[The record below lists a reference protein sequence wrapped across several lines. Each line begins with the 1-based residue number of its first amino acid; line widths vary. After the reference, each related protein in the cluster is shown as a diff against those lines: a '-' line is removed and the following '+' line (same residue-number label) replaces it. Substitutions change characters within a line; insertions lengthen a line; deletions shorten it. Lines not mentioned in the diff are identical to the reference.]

1 MKRELL
7 TGIGILLVASS
18 VAFAQTAPATPTV
31 PGYPD
36 TKVIPVDNSPVKT
49 PATGTQATGTQAT
62 GTQATGTQAN
72 GASLRQ
78 TLSSNMEKAGYTDV
92 KIMPDAYIVEA
103 KNKSGDPV
111 IMFLTLNSLTVFTA
125 RDAKGQD
132 TAAAPANTPAN

>member
-7 TGIGILLVASS
+7 TGIGMLLVASS

-49 PATGTQATGTQAT
+49 PATGTQAN
-62 GTQATGTQAN
+62 GTQAN

-92 KIMPDAYIVEA
+92 KIKPDAYIVEA

-111 IMFLTLNSLTVFTA
+111 MMFLTPDSMTVFTA